1 MSRLSGTILVV
12 DDHVALAENLAEI
25 LGDVGYQTAWTDS
38 AESALDTVGRGGIA
52 ALITDY
58 RLPGLNGAQLIAEL
72 RRRGIDIPA
81 VVMSAHTDQET
92 IGSSETAGALEVFPK
107 PVDVAQLMRMVEAL
121 DRGETAVLVVED
133 NRSLAENLA
142 EALRGAG
149 HEVIVGTS
157 GADALS
163 HRTRPGIA
171 IVDYRL
177 PDGSGID
184 VAERLTARDPQIRI
198 LFVSGHG
205 EELGQELGKQL
216 RGPLLDAPRM
226 DKPVDVS
233 RLLAWVASAVSHEK
247 APRPRR

>member
-1 MSRLSGTILVV
+1 MSRLGGTILVV

-25 LGDVGYQTAWTDS
+25 LGNVGYQTAWTDS
-38 AESALDTVGRGGIA
+38 AESALDAVERGVA
-52 ALITDY
+52 SPLSSPTTAC
-58 RLPGLNGAQLIAEL
+58 PVLNGAQLIAEM

-81 VVMSAHTDQET
+81 VVMSAHTDPET
-92 IGSSETAGALEVFPK
+92 IGIAETAGALEVFPK
-107 PVDVAQLMRMVEAL
+107 PVDMSHLMRMVEAL

-149 HEVIVGTS
+149 HQVIIGTS

-177 PDGSGID
+177 PDGSGHRGRGAPD
-184 VAERLTARDPQIRI
+184 RARSPDPNHVRL
-198 LFVSGHG
+198 G
-205 EELGQELGKQL
+205 
-216 RGPLLDAPRM
+216 
-226 DKPVDVS
+226 
-233 RLLAWVASAVSHEK
+233 
-247 APRPRR
+247 PRRRAWARAWKAAAGAALGRAPHGQASRRLSVAGLGRERGLP